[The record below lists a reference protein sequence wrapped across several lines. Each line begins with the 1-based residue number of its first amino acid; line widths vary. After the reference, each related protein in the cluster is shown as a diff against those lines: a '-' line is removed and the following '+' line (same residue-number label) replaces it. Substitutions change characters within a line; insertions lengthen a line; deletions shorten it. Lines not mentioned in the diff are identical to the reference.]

1 LVYPSFAAKKDL
13 MLSHGAKVRPLIIVS
28 YAFFALSLIIA
39 HCVLGLSSSE
49 RVFVALVVGAVVT
62 MLCYGLS
69 VVVSGWLE
77 IGAKRPGDR

>member
-1 LVYPSFAAKKDL
+1 

-28 YAFFALSLIIA
+28 YAVFALSLIIG
-39 HCVLGLSSSE
+39 HRVLGLSSLE
-49 RVFVALVVGAVVT
+49 RVFVVLILGAVVT

-77 IGAKRPGDR
+77 NGGKRPGGGDEQSG